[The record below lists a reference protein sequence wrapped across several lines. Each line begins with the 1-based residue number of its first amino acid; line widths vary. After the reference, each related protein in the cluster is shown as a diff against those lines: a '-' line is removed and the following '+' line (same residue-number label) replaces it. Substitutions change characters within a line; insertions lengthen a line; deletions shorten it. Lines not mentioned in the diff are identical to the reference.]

1 MGTTFWERICA
12 TTTSTG
18 LPSSRSARLATST
31 LHSLVTLR
39 LSTGIFTSWQTK
51 LAFLNGT
58 TRMTT
63 SNQQHTEKCP
73 KSTLVQLRKTPSENF
88 IKGTSL
94 TLSCLG
100 TVLRITSKW
109 GNQALKTLLKTQRQR
124 KRENPK
130 VITEK
135 ILLIQTTKMLSI
147 STMTMLSIWTKKVNL
162 KMLIVR

>member
-1 MGTTFWERICA
+1 MGTCA

-18 LPSSRSARLATST
+18 PPSSRSAHLATST

-39 LSTGIFTSWQTK
+39 LSTGIFTSSQTK
-51 LAFLNGT
+51 LASLNGT

-88 IKGTSL
+88 IKGTNL

-109 GNQALKTLLKTQRQR
+109 GNQVMR
-124 KRENPK
+124 
-130 VITEK
+130 
-135 ILLIQTTKMLSI
+135 MLSI
-147 STMTMLSIWTKKVNL
+147 RPKKLNL
-162 KMLIVR
+162 KMLLVR